1 MADAPISEAEI
12 QSATEGNTG
21 AEGINSASAITI
33 SREDRL
39 SQNLDKK
46 AETLSRFVP
55 VEGADRFANE
65 IKRLRKLREAAA
77 KNKKMMT
84 RNLRNRERQKG
95 RLTKKAAVFSDEDL
109 LQVLS
114 DRALRTIKRQVES
127 HKTSER
133 RRAERLLSHASD
145 ASS

>member
-1 MADAPISEAEI
+1 M
-12 QSATEGNTG
+12 N
-21 AEGINSASAITI
+21 TI
-33 SREDRL
+33 SGSNSRRKRRKSKGGGFNPYGSEGPPYT
-39 SQNLDKK
+39 DK
-46 AETLSRFVP
+46 
-55 VEGADRFANE
+55 E

-127 HKTSER
+127 HKSSER